1 MTKATRSRGMPRR
14 TSQPVSQSNRTR
26 WILIG
31 GAVGVV
37 AVAAV
42 IAIVLTLGS
51 SGGPPEPAVDPLAI
65 TGQPLP
71 ELPAEGPDPA
81 VGMTLPTLAGIGLD
95 GEPMEIGPAGGC
107 TDGGGAGPLVP
118 GAASGSCRSW
128 ST

>member
-14 TSQPVSQSNRTR
+14 TSQPASQSNRTR

-31 GAVGVV
+31 GAAGVV

-51 SGGPPEPAVDPLAI
+51 SGGPPEPAVEPLVI

-81 VGMTLPTLAGIGLD
+81 VGMTVMRRARRLASLPNVHLRLGVDNHRPSPQPPL
-95 GEPMEIGPAGGC
+95 GGHRA
-107 TDGGGAGPLVP
+107 TPP
-118 GAASGSCRSW
+118 RR
-128 ST
+128 